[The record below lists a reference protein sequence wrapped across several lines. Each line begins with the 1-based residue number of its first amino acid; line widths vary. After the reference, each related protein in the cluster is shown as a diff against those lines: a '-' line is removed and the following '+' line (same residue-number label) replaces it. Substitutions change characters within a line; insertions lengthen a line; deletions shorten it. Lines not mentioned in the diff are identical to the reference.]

1 MNYGINTF
9 GQPTV
14 PGMQVPGMPPPLPLP
29 QTGFGTAMGDLS
41 MNQLANVPGMR
52 AVAVPGFES
61 LGNWGAPTGLPRAMG
76 PAPLLPAALDS
87 DIAAATGIGGRT
99 ATGNWFRDSGFLG
112 GNDEFGNFQQGW
124 GGMAIG
130 GLQAGANLFMGMK
143 QYGLAKKQLA
153 EGRRQFDLN
162 YGAQKQTINTQLE
175 DRQKARVASNAG
187 AYEAT
192 DSYMARNAIK

>member
-1 MNYGINTF
+1 MNYGINNF

-29 QTGFGTAMGDLS
+29 RTGMGMAMGDLS
-41 MNQLANVPGMR
+41 MNQVADVPGMR
-52 AVAVPGFES
+52 ALSVPGFDS
-61 LGNWGAPTGLPRAMG
+61 MGSWGSPDGLPGVAG
-76 PAPLLPAALDS
+76 PAPMLPAALDS
-87 DIAAATGIGGRT
+87 QIAAATGVAGK
-99 ATGNWFRDSGFLG
+99 TGNWFRDSGFLG

-143 QYGLAKKQLA
+143 QYGLAKKQLS
-153 EGRRQFDLN
+153 EGKRQFDLN